1 MRKATVT
8 KFVSTI
14 KQMTLGRIF
23 CNVVLL
29 LFTISCIFPV
39 IWVFYSSLKT
49 KAEFAQNIVNLPSS
63 PQFGNYIEAIRTS
76 RMVRFM
82 LNSFRTTLISLVLIV
97 GISFVTGYFIS
108 RFRFWGRKALYF
120 YYMFGLLVPVHALMV
135 PMYLQF
141 QRLGLNNQWYTL
153 IIPYVAFGLPFALF
167 LVESYIASI
176 PKEMEEA
183 AVIEGCSFSHIL
195 FGIILPIAAPV
206 IATITIMQ
214 FFACWNEFS
223 FALILISTEE
233 LRTVPLGLTYFRA
246 QRDTNYPLLM
256 AAMIISLLPVAVVY
270 FSFSGKIIKG
280 VAAGAVKG

>member
-1 MRKATVT
+1 
-8 KFVSTI
+8 
-14 KQMTLGRIF
+14 
-23 CNVVLL
+23 
-29 LFTISCIFPV
+29 
-39 IWVFYSSLKT
+39 
-49 KAEFAQNIVNLPSS
+49 
-63 PQFGNYIEAIRTS
+63 
-76 RMVRFM
+76 
-82 LNSFRTTLISLVLIV
+82 
-97 GISFVTGYFIS
+97 
-108 RFRFWGRKALYF
+108 
-120 YYMFGLLVPVHALMV
+120 MFGLLVPVHALMV

-141 QRLGLNNQWYTL
+141 QRLGLNDQWYTL

-183 AVIEGCSFSHIL
+183 ATIEGCSFARIL
-195 FGIILPIAAPV
+195 FGIILPMAAPV
-206 IATITIMQ
+206 IATVTIMQ

-256 AAMIISLLPVAVVY
+256 AAMILSLLPVAVVY
-270 FSFSGKIIKG
+270 FTFSGKIIKG